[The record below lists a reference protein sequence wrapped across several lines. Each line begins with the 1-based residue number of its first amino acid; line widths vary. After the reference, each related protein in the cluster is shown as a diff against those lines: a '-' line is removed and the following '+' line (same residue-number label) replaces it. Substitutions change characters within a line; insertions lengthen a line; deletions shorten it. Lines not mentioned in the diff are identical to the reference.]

1 MADTIEDVTVVHTSY
16 TDIYTVT
23 GIAVGTELVLQ
34 NKEESEFIVQ
44 VSTTQPSADSTA
56 GVILRPKQQKLV
68 EVGGNKVWVL
78 GVGKLSVQEP

>member
-23 GIAVGTELVLQ
+23 V
-34 NKEESEFIVQ
+34 IVQ

-68 EVGGNKVWVL
+68 EVGGNKVWVI